1 VSFPF
6 VHDARFAELAVDEV
20 MHPIDAY
27 LRTNLIT
34 AKAVARHMTARR
46 SGTILTLSA
55 GASRVLPPGSLGYG
69 TTADAAVFVAS
80 DRAGAI
86 TGAVVDLTCGNAV
99 RTSAGALVGVL
110 DWAVGPDPRV
120 CMSAGARG
128 PRTGGISWGDRGDL
142 NPRPSGPQPDAL
154 TT

>member
-1 VSFPF
+1 
-6 VHDARFAELAVDEV
+6 
-20 MHPIDAY
+20 
-27 LRTNLIT
+27 
-34 AKAVARHMTARR
+34 
-46 SGTILTLSA
+46 
-55 GASRVLPPGSLGYG
+55 
-69 TTADAAVFVAS
+69 
-80 DRAGAI
+80 
-86 TGAVVDLTCGNAV
+86 VVDLTCGNAV

-128 PRTGGISWGDRGDL
+128 PRTEGISWGDRGDL